1 MNKGLGCSYLCDL
14 VLLLLEPES
23 SPSLHQ
29 QGFQMARIS
38 ILMALFLSQLVT
50 CNLSQALGII
60 STPVPFYSVLLDRPK
75 VHNVIFFL
83 TPIHRKYQQDRSG
96 FPNHGPPDIL
106 WLSKYLG
113 HESRTNP
120 LIHQALG
127 SKSQILPEVPIRS
140 FPFTW
145 NDKFRWTISSELWA
159 FK

>member
-1 MNKGLGCSYLCDL
+1 MQPAAHTTDSTISLVRKKMNKGLGCSYLCDL

-50 CNLSQALGII
+50 CNLSQALSII
-60 STPVPFYSVLLDRPK
+60 STPVPFYSVLLDQPK

-83 TPIHRKYQQDRSG
+83 TPIHGKYQQDCSG

-127 SKSQILPEVPIRS
+127 SKSQILPEVFS
-140 FPFTW
+140 FHL
-145 NDKFRWTISSELWA
+145 K
-159 FK
+159 